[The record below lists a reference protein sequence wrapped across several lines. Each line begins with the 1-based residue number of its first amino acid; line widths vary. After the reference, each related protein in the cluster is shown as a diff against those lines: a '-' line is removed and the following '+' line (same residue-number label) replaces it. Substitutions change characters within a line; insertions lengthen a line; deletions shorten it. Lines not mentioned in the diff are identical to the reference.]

1 MENGII
7 KPVQVPTDW
16 TSAMVVVRK
25 QNDKI
30 RLCIDP
36 KPLNRALKGNHH
48 PLPTID
54 DLLPK
59 LVQAKVFGV
68 LDAKNEERR
77 EQSPYN
83 VLYSGGPLLM
93 DLDALRSFAVSRRIP
108 AAVDN
113 GVAPSCDDCLGSCRP

>member
-25 QNDKI
+25 QNGKI

-77 EQSPYN
+77 EK
-83 VLYSGGPLLM
+83 
-93 DLDALRSFAVSRRIP
+93 RAVSLQRFVLWGTATDGLGCPSVFRRQP
-108 AAVDN
+108 KN
-113 GVAPSCDDCLGSCRP
+113 SSGS